1 MLPLE
6 LIFQRSAN
14 GGGSFRR
21 YHAIHEKISLLD
33 LEADLVEARKEGR
46 DAADHH
52 GIAAHHA
59 GRTYDDRFLAYLR
72 DVVAQHGACD
82 APRSSPAAVLQVDDA
97 RSGTMTAI
105 RGLG

>member
-14 GGGSFRR
+14 GGGSFRW
-21 YHAIHEKISLLD
+21 YHADSIHEISLLE

-46 DAADHH
+46 DAADHD

-59 GRTYDDRFLAYLR
+59 GRTADDRFLSYLL
-72 DVVAQHGACD
+72 DVV
-82 APRSSPAAVLQVDDA
+82 DDGTA
-97 RSGTMTAI
+97 R
-105 RGLG
+105 R